1 MSREATAWHEGGH
14 LAAAHCLGGR
24 LGGASIRPGHW
35 HLGQAEV
42 HLGLDAE
49 QLEAG
54 WWAAVLGEPVKPE
67 LRDQVER
74 IAMMHL
80 AGWVTEIRAGER
92 DLFTV
97 EPPPDPHSPAERT
110 RFLAA
115 VNSGEPRP
123 PSDLEATDA
132 LLRRITATEEEAVAY
147 RELLIERTFTL
158 ASMNPLFWP
167 LAEAFARELL
177 IHDELSGA
185 QVAAIVAEVNG
196 EFPDAVPI
204 PA

>member
-1 MSREATAWHEGGH
+1 M
-14 LAAAHCLGGR
+14 
-24 LGGASIRPGHW
+24 
-35 HLGQAEV
+35 
-42 HLGLDAE
+42 
-49 QLEAG
+49 
-54 WWAAVLGEPVKPE
+54 LGEPVKPE

-74 IAMMHL
+74 IAMTHL

-123 PSDLEATDA
+123 RSDLEATDA
-132 LLRRITATEEEAVAY
+132 LLRRITASEDEASAY
-147 RELLIERTFTL
+147 REVLLLRTFTL
-158 ASMNPLFWP
+158 ASMNPRFWP

-177 IHDELSGA
+177 IRDELTA
-185 QVAAIVAEVNG
+185 AEVAAVIAQVNG
-196 EFPDAVPI
+196 EETPDVTNA
-204 PA
+204 A